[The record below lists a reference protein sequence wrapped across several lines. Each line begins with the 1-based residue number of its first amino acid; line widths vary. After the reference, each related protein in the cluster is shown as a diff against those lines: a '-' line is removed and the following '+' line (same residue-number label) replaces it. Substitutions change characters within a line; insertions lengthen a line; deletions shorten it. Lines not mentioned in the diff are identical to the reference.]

1 MANYKGKI
9 RVKGNPTAVSF
20 NLEAGNPSEAMKI
33 VKSQFNITKI
43 LKQPTRY

>member
-20 NLEAGNPSEAMKI
+20 NVEAGNPSEAMKI
-33 VKSQFNITKI
+33 AKSQFSIIKF